1 MRFYKK
7 NRPLIYLLSI
17 FLLLF
22 SFLFSITP
30 GIKGDIEKSIK
41 IALNQPTLFK
51 TKLNTNSQLNLE
63 LGDYPLKLFY
73 ALKNYFLSSN
83 EFPNFKIDIKFMELE
98 KLKADRRKALSYK
111 KLFNPQK
118 ANITIIFNDEKYKA
132 TARLKGDLSEHWGNH
147 KQWSLRIKLKNKK
160 TLLSM
165 NEFSLTVFEER
176 AYPYNFVISE
186 VLRENGILSPRYEI
200 IQTSV
205 NGENWGLMLLEEQ
218 FSDSF
223 YAFNKLKEAPI
234 FKMTNENDF
243 LIYTIAQDKIKNI
256 SDIVRWQGKLETKIY
271 NEKNI
276 TKKTNIPGK
285 TTNNNLI
292 SIFKNLQEIE
302 YLRDE
307 KYFDNLKNHIDIK
320 LYARIL
326 AILSAFGDY
335 HSHKSTNA
343 RYYLNPYDLKIIPI
357 LTDSTPSNISN
368 KKKSIKFL
376 NGTNLFYKIFYKDDS
391 FQEEYFLTLNKLQNE
406 IDLIEKKFSKVCQPF
421 GENCRNLVD
430 MNTIEENIRYLNENR
445 DIFDSAKLIDTN
457 NNQNKNF
464 DTTNIQDLNKKKI
477 NFRVFDNGKIFVDNL
492 TSENIEIRKFSLLE
506 KKKCKNKCQSKKI
519 ETKLSLAP
527 SKYDKLT
534 SKEFKIKI
542 DNEAKEKFKYL
553 KISYS
558 NKDNKDYSTTERIE
572 NSHYIKSKFFDYDK
586 TSLNKNIQLLDKSY
600 IFNQGEHIVKKPII
614 IPDGFDL
621 IINEGTSLNMLANTY
636 IFVKNGTVK
645 FNGSENKPININSIN
660 DDILWN
666 GIYINSDAFKNKK
679 SVLKNVNISNFT
691 YFDNKNIQLTG
702 GLNFINSNADL
713 SNIQIS
719 KSFAED
725 AINFVNSKFNLNS
738 IKIDEAISDGIDV
751 DFGEGNIY
759 GSKFTKIG
767 GDAIDFS
774 GSNIFLEDVV
784 MKNIKDKAISVGEKT
799 IVNGKNLSISNA
811 WIGIASKDS
820 SDVTIENVVVTNCG
834 LYDFAT
840 YQKKSYFSGA
850 SMKVANS
857 NSCNKPL
864 SQLGSNLII
873 DGIEIEEEKIDIKKK
888 LYN

>member
-1 MRFYKK
+1 MRFSKK
-7 NRPLIYLLSI
+7 NRPLFYLLGI
-17 FLLLF
+17 FLLFF

-63 LGDYPLKLFY
+63 FRDYPIKLFY
-73 ALKNYFLSSN
+73 ALKNYFSSSN

-98 KLKADRRKALSYK
+98 KLKADRKKALTYK

-118 ANITIIFNDEKYKA
+118 ANITIIFKDEKYKA

-160 TLLSM
+160 TILSM
-165 NEFSLTVFEER
+165 NEFSLTIFEER

-186 VLRENGILSPRYEI
+186 VLRENDILSPRYEI

-205 NGENWGLMLLEEQ
+205 NGDNWGLMLLEEQ

-234 FKMTNENDF
+234 LKMTNENDF
-243 LIYTIAQDKIKNI
+243 LIYTIAQNKIENI

-271 NEKNI
+271 NEKSI
-276 TKKTNIPGK
+276 IKKTNIPEK
-285 TTNNNLI
+285 KTNNNLI
-292 SIFKNLQEIE
+292 SIFKNFQEIA
-302 YLRDE
+302 YLREE
-307 KYFDNLKNHIDIK
+307 KYLDDLKNYIDIK
-320 LYARIL
+320 LYAKIL

-343 RYYLNPYDLKIIPI
+343 RYYINPYDLKIIPI

-368 KKKSIKFL
+368 KEDSINFL
-376 NGTNLFYKIFYKDDS
+376 NGTNLFYKVFFKDKS
-391 FQEEYFLTLNKLQNE
+391 FQKEYFLTLNKLQNE
-406 IDLIEKKFSKVCQPF
+406 LDLIEKKFLKVCQPF
-421 GENCRNLVD
+421 GENCKSLVD
-430 MNTIEENIRYLNENR
+430 MNTIEENIKYLKENR
-445 DIFDSAKLIDTN
+445 NIFDLASSNDKEN
-457 NNQNKNF
+457 NKNKNF

-477 NFRVFDNGKIFVDNL
+477 NFRVFDNGKIFIDNL
-492 TSENIEIRKFSLLE
+492 TSENIEIRKFSLIE
-506 KKKCKNKCQSKKI
+506 KKKCKKNCQKKKI
-519 ETKLSLAP
+519 ETKHFLAP
-527 SKYDKLT
+527 STYNKIT

-542 DNEAKEKFKYL
+542 DKEDKKKFQYL

-558 NKDNKDYSTTERIE
+558 NKANKDYTTTERIE
-572 NSHYIKSKFFDYDK
+572 NSDYIKSKFFDYNK
-586 TSLNKNIQLLDKSY
+586 STLNENIQLVNKSY
-600 IFNQGEHIVKKPII
+600 IFSQGEHIIKKPII

-621 IINEGTSLNMLANTY
+621 IIKEGTSLNMLANTY
-636 IFVKNGTVK
+636 IMIKNGTIEFK
-645 FNGSENKPININSIN
+645 GSEDKPINIKSIN
-660 DDILWN
+660 DDTQWN
-666 GIYINSDAFKNKK
+666 GIFINSDAFNNKN
-679 SVLKNVNISNFT
+679 SILKNVNISNFT

-702 GLNFINSNADL
+702 GINFINSNVDL
-713 SNIQIS
+713 SNIFIS

-725 AINFVNSKFNLNS
+725 AINFVNSKFNLHS
-738 IKIDEAISDGIDV
+738 IKIDDVISDGIDV
-751 DFGEGNIY
+751 DFGEGNIS

-774 GSNIFLEDVV
+774 GSDVFLKDLEIKDV
-784 MKNIKDKAISVGEKT
+784 KDKAVSVGEKT
-799 IVNGKNLSISNA
+799 IVKGKNLSISNA

-820 SDVTIENVVVTNCG
+820 SDVKIENVNVSNCG

-840 YQKKSYFSGA
+840 YQKKPYFSGA
-850 SMKVANS
+850 RMKIINS
-857 NSCNKPL
+857 SSCNKSL

-873 DGIEIEEEKIDIKKK
+873 NGIEVKEEKIDIKKK